1 MRLVKD
7 RVAFI
12 TGGAGGIGLAIARS
26 LGRRGARVMLA
37 DIDEAQ
43 LDAAVSGLRGSG
55 IEAAPVVCDVSDAA
69 SVRRASER
77 TLDRFGAVHILVN
90 NAGVFLGGRT
100 GSIPLEDWRW
110 IVDVNLMGVVHGI
123 ETFVPII
130 AGQKQG
136 GYVINSA
143 SMAGH
148 WAVGDLGPYNATK
161 FAVVG
166 YTETLRRDLRRE
178 GIGVSVLCPALVRTR
193 IHESMGVRPSSLDGA
208 GETAEHDEKWMK
220 AGHAAVES
228 GIDPDTVSE
237 WVVDCMAEK
246 RFYIFTHPEMA
257 PIIDARAGLMKA
269 DYQACVDDPRFAGN
283 GDG

>member
-1 MRLVKD
+1 MKQIKD

-37 DIDEAQ
+37 DIDAAQ
-43 LDAAVSGLRGSG
+43 LDAAVSQLLAEG
-55 IEAAPVVCDVSDAA
+55 IEAAPVVCDVSDAT
-69 SVRRASER
+69 SVRQASER
-77 TLDRFGAVHILVN
+77 TLERFGAAHILVN

-100 GSIPLEDWRW
+100 GSIPVEDWRW
-110 IVDVNLMGVVHGI
+110 IVGVNLMGVVHGV

-130 AGQKQG
+130 AGQKEG

-166 YTETLRRDLRRE
+166 YSETLRRDLRRD

-193 IHESMGVRPSSLDGA
+193 IHESMGARPSTHEATGDLV
-208 GETAEHDEKWMK
+208 EHDEKWMK

-228 GIDPDTVSE
+228 GIDPDTVAE
-237 WVVDCMAEK
+237 WTVDCMAAK

-257 PIIDARAGLMKA
+257 WIIEARAGLMRA
-269 DYQACVDDPRFAGN
+269 DYQACIDDPRFAGEK
-283 GDG
+283 DR